1 MLSIANPTMIAPVP
15 PDLDVGRLPLISL
28 GISGAVYAVSD
39 AIVIKKPIPLPN
51 CKEQIDVECKI
62 YTRLGQH
69 PSITKFLGVYQG
81 MPLLER
87 LQYPLRKRLW
97 ELRDKKEL
105 PVSQD
110 VVRWALHICE
120 GLAHVH
126 SRNVLQVDISAANV
140 LLDWEDNAKLSDF
153 AGSSIDGC
161 PPLALPSLHSEHP
174 RWPAAYPT
182 LRSELFAL
190 GSTLYEAETTNQP
203 YHDKKDSE
211 ILALFQ
217 QDIFPDTTKLVLGD
231 LIRKCWFAQYQDTR
245 EVVLDI
251 QQVRARLGGTLLA
264 SI

>member
-1 MLSIANPTMIAPVP
+1 MLSIANLTMTAPVS
-15 PDLDVGRLPLISL
+15 PDLDVGRLSLISL

-39 AIVIKKPIPLPN
+39 AVVIKKPIPLPN

-69 PSITKFLGVYQG
+69 PCITKFLGIYQG
-81 MPLLER
+81 MPVLER
-87 LQYPLRKRLW
+87 LQYPLRKLLW
-97 ELRDKKEL
+97 DLRDKKEL
-105 PVSQD
+105 PVFRD
-110 VVRWALHICE
+110 VVRWALQICE

-161 PPLALPSLHSEHP
+161 PSLALPSLHSEHA
-174 RWPAAYPT
+174 RWAAAYLT

-190 GSTLYEAETTNQP
+190 GSTLYEVETTNQP
-203 YHDKKDSE
+203 YHDQEDSE
-211 ILALFQ
+211 ILALFRR
-217 QDIFPDTTKLVLGD
+217 DIFPDTTKLILGHP
-231 LIRKCWFAQYQDTR
+231 IRKCWFGQYLDTR

-251 QQVRARLGGTLLA
+251 QQIFNKYELV
-264 SI
+264 SM